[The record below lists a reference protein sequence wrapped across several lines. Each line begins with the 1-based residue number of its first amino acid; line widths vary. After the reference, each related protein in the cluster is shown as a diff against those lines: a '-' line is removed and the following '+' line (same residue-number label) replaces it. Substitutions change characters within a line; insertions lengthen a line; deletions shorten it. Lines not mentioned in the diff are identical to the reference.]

1 MNYKSTIVR
10 FIRTLVTTSLL
21 LGVAGLLIYAY
32 APDKYYTPTFPFL
45 LVFFLLATLIIFHYM
60 YKAVEKRP
68 MRFVNIFML
77 TTMLKLLAYMAVM
90 VTYALLNREDA
101 RAFVIT
107 FFILYVIF
115 TSVEVIALLRVNSE
129 FMQKDDISNK

>member
-1 MNYKSTIVR
+1 M
-10 FIRTLVTTSLL
+10 LL
-21 LGVAGLLIYAY
+21 AAVGLLIYVY
-32 APDKYYTPTFPFL
+32 APEKYYTAAFPFL
-45 LVFFLLATLIIFHYM
+45 LVFFLLSTLIIYHYM
-60 YKAVEKRP
+60 FKAVEKRP
-68 MRFVNIFML
+68 ARFVNIFML

-107 FFILYVIF
+107 FFILYVVF

-129 FMQKDDISNK
+129 FMQKDDTSN